1 MRIPIL
7 LCIVVCCAQISV
19 RSQAG
24 NHSWLKA
31 EPETVIPSEA
41 GDIPVV
47 AFEGLKPLFEQ
58 ADGKV
63 RVVNFWATWCAPCI
77 KELPH
82 FEALQA
88 ELADRGVEV
97 TLVSLDFPNAWEK
110 RLPEFISRKNLRSPV
125 VVLNDPRQNDWIP
138 QVSESWSGAIPAT
151 LIYSA
156 DRREFYEQTFDG
168 PDLRAAVETFL
179 SR

>member
-1 MRIPIL
+1 MMMA
-7 LCIVVCCAQISV
+7 LCCWATSGRAQ
-19 RSQAG
+19 G
-24 NHSWLKA
+24 GGHPWLTA
-31 EPETVIPSEA
+31 EPETVIPSDA

-47 AFEGLKPLFEQ
+47 AFEGLKPLLQQE
-58 ADGKV
+58 DGKV

-88 ELADRGVEV
+88 ELAEQGVEV
-97 TLVSLDFPNAWEK
+97 TLVSLDFPSAWET
-110 RLPEFISRKNLRSPV
+110 RLPDFIRNKNLRSPV

-138 QVSESWSGAIPAT
+138 QVAASWSGAIPAT
-151 LIYSA
+151 LIYSR

-168 PDLRAAVETFL
+168 PELRTAVESFL